1 MVNKKVK
8 RSLRHRTR
16 RSMYRKKSTKANRR
30 GLAFASRKSR
40 RASRKSRRVRRHRG
54 GSYLEGASRPFFA
67 SVYPNTL
74 QTAYAGATGAE
85 PNNYPG
91 SPSPE
96 NASAPHSWTYI
107 RDGTPIPPDMVT
119 RINTGFTLMAGNT
132 PYAPSPLMAPGAGV
146 SSGTATMPGTSMLA
160 GTGTGT
166 GAAGSG
172 AGAGAGVPQSSIITN
187 IVRGVQSTQ
196 SF

>member
-16 RSMYRKKSTKANRR
+16 RSMYRKKNTKVNRR

-54 GSYLEGASRPFFA
+54 GSYLEGLSRPFFA

-74 QTAYAGATGAE
+74 QSTYASVTGAQ

-91 SPSPE
+91 SPAPE
-96 NASAPHSWTYI
+96 NMTAEHSWNYI
-107 RDGTPIPPDMVT
+107 KDGTIISPDLIT
-119 RINTGFTLMAGNT
+119 KINTGFTLMASNS
-132 PYAPSPLMAPGAGV
+132 PYAPNPLTAPGAGV
-146 SSGTATMPGTSMLA
+146 SAGTATASGSSGVLA
-160 GTGTGT
+160 SGAGVAGSGLPGT
-166 GAAGSG
+166 GAGDMG
-172 AGAGAGVPQSSIITN
+172 QSSLVSN
-187 IVRGVQSTQ
+187 IERGGQSTQ
-196 SF
+196 TF